1 MSVLV
6 LIVLVLYC
14 ETALHCSGEWG
25 GRQMWKCKMQV
36 WPCLVFRFS
45 WMSFSSCHPP
55 LLRCRC
61 VVRHCISYFRGIW
74 ELFAHQPEV
83 LCTLGRMLEVAS
95 SSAAVTLQY
104 ASVCLGLLWGLPDV
118 FLPPLCP
125 LPSRAC
131 NTSQPCST
139 LAGLLPPYVRRC

>member
-14 ETALHCSGEWG
+14 EAALHCSGEWG

-36 WPCLVFRFS
+36 WPCLVFGFS

-74 ELFAHQPEV
+74 ELFARQPEV
-83 LCTLGRMLEVAS
+83 LYTLCRMLEVAS

-125 LPSRAC
+125 LRSRAC